1 MLVEDQ
7 IMHNE
12 EFFKKCIELMEPKAK
27 DYASGNVVFVEL
39 LRQAWEAKV
48 LPSVVLWILLR
59 KHISAIRNYVVLNKT
74 ESEPIDS
81 RLMDVANMMSLLY
94 MWEKYPKNIYVDVTD
109 YVLEHEDCER
119 PNAEESCLMISDEEK
134 CNRCEFLKWLVDQ
147 QDNLDSKAK
156 SSQLTQ
162 KRLDFSRGQSEMSK
176 SILGQNGNPI

>member
-7 IMHNE
+7 IIHNK
-12 EFFKKCIELMEPKAK
+12 EFFEKCIHLMKPKAK

-48 LPSVVLWILLR
+48 LPSIVLWILLR

-74 ESEPIDS
+74 ESESIDS

-109 YVLEHEDCER
+109 YILEHEDCER
-119 PNAEESCLMISDEEK
+119 PNAEESCLMSPDEEK
-134 CNRCEFLKWLVDQ
+134 CDRCEFLKWLVDQ
-147 QDNLDSKAK
+147 QNDLDLKEK

-162 KRLDFSRGQSEMSK
+162 KQLDFSRGQSEMSK
-176 SILGQNGNPI
+176 LISEQNGNPI